1 MLEFEISRF
10 GSVSTNYDAINQSS
24 DDDSYEMR
32 EDWFIGWGY
41 QATMTSRGSFDK
53 IRVCEKWWYWNP
65 TFELLDGNEDHF
77 ATFEQYGGAACC
89 GRDFYQVMRFLADD
103 ETSYESGGEERGEI
117 ETWFTIEQ
125 DFGLKKDPDFIFRQ
139 PNHNRGDDK
148 SSKKALRVATLSTDF
163 SSWSPRHSVQ
173 ISDDCTSTE
182 TGTILAAALTI
193 VLLNE
198 RKQQATNG
206 AVHPSGDTR
215 VLSFVV

>member
-10 GSVSTNYDAINQSS
+10 GSVSTNYDVINKSNE
-24 DDDSYEMR
+24 DGSYEMR

-41 QATMTSRGSFDK
+41 QATMTSRRSFDK
-53 IRVCEKWWYWNP
+53 IKVCEKWWYWNP
-65 TFELLDGNEDHF
+65 TFELLDGNGDHF

-89 GRDFYQVMRFLADD
+89 ARDFYQVIRFLADD
-103 ETSYESGGEERGEI
+103 ETSYESDGGSERGDSC

-139 PNHNRGDDK
+139 PNHKRGDDK
-148 SSKKALRVATLSTDF
+148 SSSKKALRVARLSTDF

-182 TGTILAAALTI
+182 AGTILAAALTI

-198 RKQQATNG
+198 RKQQATNV
-206 AVHPSGDTR
+206 AAS
-215 VLSFVV
+215 